1 MEVLVVPDQIGRM
14 LNDSNR
20 LYSLHMDY
28 VICYYRPSNK
38 FPSRIFGGA
47 TKSINNQKESSID
60 RFAYYHYQN
69 TARHMTA
76 LPRGWKFSTSRSE
89 DLQELEDFYEHSSGG
104 LMLEALDMKAH
115 NFGRDSLAAQYHRVG
130 LTRER
135 HFYSLKKNG
144 NLKAIITAVIS
155 DVGLNLSDLT
165 NCIKVFAL
173 DPKGL
178 APDVINT
185 ISSYLS
191 RQFQQKEMAILLYPA
206 AYADEQRIAYEK
218 LYNLWVCRVKSSD
231 EYFRYL
237 NRLLRFI

>member
-1 MEVLVVPDQIGRM
+1 
-14 LNDSNR
+14 
-20 LYSLHMDY
+20 
-28 VICYYRPSNK
+28 
-38 FPSRIFGGA
+38 
-47 TKSINNQKESSID
+47 
-60 RFAYYHYQN
+60 
-69 TARHMTA
+69 
-76 LPRGWKFSTSRSE
+76 
-89 DLQELEDFYEHSSGG
+89 
-104 LMLEALDMKAH
+104 
-115 NFGRDSLAAQYHRVG
+115 VG

-173 DPKGL
+173 DPKGV
-178 APDVINT
+178 PSDVINT

-191 RQFQQKEMAILLYPA
+191 RQFQQKEMAILLFPA
-206 AYADEQRIAYEK
+206 ACADEKNIVYEK

>member
-1 MEVLVVPDQIGRM
+1 
-14 LNDSNR
+14 
-20 LYSLHMDY
+20 
-28 VICYYRPSNK
+28 
-38 FPSRIFGGA
+38 
-47 TKSINNQKESSID
+47 
-60 RFAYYHYQN
+60 
-69 TARHMTA
+69 
-76 LPRGWKFSTSRSE
+76 
-89 DLQELEDFYEHSSGG
+89 
-104 LMLEALDMKAH
+104 MLEALDMKADK
-115 NFGRDSLAAQYHRVG
+115 FGCNSLAAQYHRVG

-135 HFYSLKKNG
+135 HFYSLKENG

-165 NCIKVFAL
+165 NCIKIFAI

-185 ISSYLS
+185 ISSFLC
-191 RQFQQKEMAILLYPA
+191 QKFQQKEMAILLYPA
-206 AYADEQRIAYEK
+206 SYADEQGIVYEK